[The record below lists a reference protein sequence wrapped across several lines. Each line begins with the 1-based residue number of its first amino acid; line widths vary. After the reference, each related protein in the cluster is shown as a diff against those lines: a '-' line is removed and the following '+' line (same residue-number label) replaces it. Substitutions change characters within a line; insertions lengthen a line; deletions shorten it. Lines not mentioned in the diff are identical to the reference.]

1 MPYVAPNVILSLD
14 DSGSMD
20 EEDMLNN
27 TTSRAQVLRDALKE
41 VFHGKTMLDIGDIAK
56 CIHMSREHI
65 YHLTRCST
73 LPFPVHETRTGQIQV
88 SITDLA
94 RYLDSKLD

>member
-1 MPYVAPNVILSLD
+1 MAGSLD
-14 DSGSMD
+14 
-20 EEDMLNN
+20 
-27 TTSRAQVLRDALKE
+27 ALRE

-94 RYLDSKLD
+94 RYLDSKLG